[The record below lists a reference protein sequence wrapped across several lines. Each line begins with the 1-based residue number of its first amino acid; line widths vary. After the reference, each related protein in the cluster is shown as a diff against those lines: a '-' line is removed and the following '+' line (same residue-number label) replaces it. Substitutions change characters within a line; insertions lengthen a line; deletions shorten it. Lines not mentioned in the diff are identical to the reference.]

1 MGFSP
6 YLFRI
11 TLLVEL
17 ADEDEEEDDEEEEE
31 EEEEQELEQLL
42 DKDTSLV
49 LLLRW

>member
-31 EEEEQELEQLL
+31 EEQELEQLL